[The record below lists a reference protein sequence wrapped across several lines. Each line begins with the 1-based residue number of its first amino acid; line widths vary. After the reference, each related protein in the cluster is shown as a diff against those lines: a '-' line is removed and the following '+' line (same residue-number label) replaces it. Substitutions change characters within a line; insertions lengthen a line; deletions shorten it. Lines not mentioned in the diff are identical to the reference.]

1 MKTTRFFLCAGISLL
16 LCGIANAQIQVEQD
30 GGIKIGTKPVVM
42 GVSRWGLS
50 SKGLEVNVG
59 EVRFCASNGA
69 TLRFS
74 EYVSSTKGAANPGDG
89 FIGDIDISVQ
99 PNKFS
104 QLTGVGLKVGT
115 DQSRVWEVN
124 TYNFSS
130 LDGTSS
136 VSDRRMKRNIMPIG
150 ESRQLV
156 MALRPVTYD
165 FIVPEDYLGDTA
177 SLQNKA
183 GFIAQEVLE
192 VLPGAVGY
200 NEETDLYS
208 LKYSYFIPYL
218 TKTIQE
224 QDEEILNLKEEV
236 SNLKEQLRASEER
249 LERIEAMLEATLGI
263 GNAEE
268 GDAPGIMST
277 GNNHGNGNMGNAN
290 GTTESHSQTDAT
302 PFEQNGESNGE
313 FRGAK
318 LWQNMPNPTNGNTVI
333 RYELPANCKG
343 KIVFTSGNG
352 QTVKVYN
359 LPMHAGIGEIEVY
372 GQSFNAGVYSYSLV
386 VNGRSVDTKRMVLN
400 K

>member
-1 MKTTRFFLCAGISLL
+1 MKTTRFFLCAGLSLL

-42 GVSRWGLS
+42 GLSRWGLS
-50 SKGLEVNVG
+50 SKGFEVNVG
-59 EVRFCASNGA
+59 DVRFCASNGVE
-69 TLRFS
+69 LRFS
-74 EYVSSTKGAANPGDG
+74 AYVKPSKAGAIDPGGVSTGDL
-89 FIGDIDISVQ
+89 IM
-99 PNKFS
+99 PPTKFS

-224 QDEEILNLKEEV
+224 QDEEILILKEEV
-236 SNLKEQLRASEER
+236 SNLKEQLRANEER

-268 GDAPGIMST
+268 EDAPGIMSA
-277 GNNHGNGNMGNAN
+277 GNNQGNGNMGNAH
-290 GTTESHSQTDAT
+290 GTTESNSQTDAT

-313 FRGAK
+313 FIGAK

-333 RYELPANCKG
+333 RYELPADCKG
-343 KIVFTSGNG
+343 KIVITSSNG
-352 QTVKVYN
+352 QTVKVFD
-359 LPMHAGIGEIEVY
+359 LPKRAGIDAIEVN
-372 GQSFNAGVYSYSLV
+372 GQSLNAGVYSYSLV
-386 VNGRSVDTKRMVLN
+386 LNGRVVDTKRMVLN